1 MHIKQQTNLKL
12 IKYLF
17 ENFKDSLQVCHPGH
31 KIQHCFDLLKILNLM
46 PVLQSLK
53 TFSCEYI

>member
-46 PVLQSLK
+46 PVL
-53 TFSCEYI
+53 

>member
-12 IKYLF
+12 IKVYSK
-17 ENFKDSLQVCHPGH
+17 NFRDSLQVCHPGP

-46 PVLQSLK
+46 PVL
-53 TFSCEYI
+53 